1 MNRQEESLTWKHLLP
16 ISAIVLGACF
26 VMLASTGCTNPN
38 AGKYGYLAHKNYME
52 QPRTGD
58 TEKIVVGVGGEYSL
72 IIKGPVTV
80 TRSMPLREL
89 ASIPK
94 DPNVVNT
101 GIEWLGRIGLGWI
114 VGGAFADAAAGP
126 TVVNQPAPLVVEQ
139 QIPFL
144 VPTP

>member
-1 MNRQEESLTWKHLLP
+1 
-16 ISAIVLGACF
+16 
-26 VMLASTGCTNPN
+26 VMVSSTGCTNPN
-38 AGKYGYLAHKNYME
+38 AGKYAHLSHKNYME

-94 DPNVVNT
+94 DPQIANT
-101 GIEWLGRIGLGWI
+101 AIEWLGRIGLGWI
-114 VGGAFADAAAGP
+114 IGDAFSSATAGP
-126 TVVNQPAPLVVEQ
+126 TVVTQPAPLVVEQ
-139 QIPFL
+139 QVPFL